1 MEALEKHI
9 LHQLLEGENISINQE
24 QLSYFSLEFYKQYT
38 LIKKMQVQKLPVNKI
53 NLEAYALLQE
63 QTINTDYI
71 EKNEAYSKGNIND
84 IIKVQVQIKETQK
97 KMDQMNRLVERLKK
111 GDLTAGIELQSV
123 LSKTINKTQKGE
135 VVKLGEYYREQE
147 LFFEKLVA
155 KETMEGL
162 ILWGHN
168 KKNTRQFMGLSNILK
183 RIALTDL
190 VIIGARPSVGKT
202 SFALSLMNALYKN
215 GYKPLFISLEM
226 TNGELLQRL
235 ATAKS
240 GLSYDLMVSPETD
253 LTADQMYEYRKA
265 LKEASEM
272 DISLVKDPPTSWLE
286 MKQLILNHKDE
297 IDYVIIDHMHII
309 TSYDGT
315 NNQNKNQMYG
325 EISRDMKLFARDHK
339 IPIIVLSQLSR
350 EVRNQRTGK
359 NRVDPTYV
367 EPYETDLRD
376 SGSLEQDADKILLL
390 YRDNPK
396 MSQNHE
402 RYGKFPVICKVAK
415 HRSGKLGK
423 VYYWFN
429 AKTGRWE
436 EDYRKEVDEY

>member
-1 MEALEKHI
+1 MEGLEKHI
-9 LHQLLEGENISINQE
+9 LHKLLEGENISINQE

-38 LIKKMQVQKLPVNKI
+38 LIKKMQVQNLPINKL
-53 NLEAYALLQE
+53 NLETYALLQE

-147 LFFEKLVA
+147 LFFERLVT

-168 KKNTRQFMGLSNILK
+168 KKNTKQFMGLSNILK

-190 VIIGARPSVGKT
+190 TIIGARPSVGKT
-202 SFALSLMNALYKN
+202 SFALALMNALYKN
-215 GYKPLFISLEM
+215 DYKPLFISLEM

-253 LTADQMYEYRKA
+253 LTADQIYEYTKA

-272 DISLVKDPPTSWLE
+272 DISLVKNPPTSWLE

-325 EISRDMKLFARDHK
+325 EISRDMKLFARDHE

-376 SGSLEQDADKILLL
+376 SGSLEQDADKVLLL

-396 MSQNHE
+396 MSHNHE
-402 RYGKFPVICKVAK
+402 LYGKFPIICKVAK

-436 EDYRKEVDEY
+436 EDYKKEVNEN